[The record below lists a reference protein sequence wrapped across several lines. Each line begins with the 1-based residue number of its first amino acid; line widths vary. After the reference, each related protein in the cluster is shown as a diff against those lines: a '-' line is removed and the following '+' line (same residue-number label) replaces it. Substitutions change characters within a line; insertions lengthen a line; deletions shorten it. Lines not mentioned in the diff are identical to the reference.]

1 MLSAR
6 SHSEPADGCH
16 LKVQAV
22 PRRRWL
28 RRGGPPLS
36 PSPRAP
42 LPEPPAPSPRLPGLG
57 ARCGQQHRGPF
68 PAASEAPRSKC
79 WFPETS
85 CGSRRLSQP
94 GCSAPEHAAPPRV
107 LYSRLATRSLSAPFL
122 GFVPLRV
129 GLQPRWGRGES
140 RRGAEEEV
148 SQHCCCARSSAAC
161 LHPVHPQQCYTGLFP
176 PLI

>member
-1 MLSAR
+1 MLKPQQLMQEGPQGGQPPSQVSPPKSPSVLAHQELSTR
-6 SHSEPADGCH
+6 SHSEPVHGWRH

-28 RRGGPPLS
+28 RRGGPPPS
-36 PSPRAP
+36 SSPRAP

-85 CGSRRLSQP
+85 CGSPRLSQP
-94 GCSAPEHAAPPRV
+94 GCPAPEHAAPPRV
-107 LYSRLATRSLSAPFL
+107 LYSCFATRSLSAPF
-122 GFVPLRV
+122 
-129 GLQPRWGRGES
+129 
-140 RRGAEEEV
+140 
-148 SQHCCCARSSAAC
+148 
-161 LHPVHPQQCYTGLFP
+161 
-176 PLI
+176 